1 MDYDFPKSKFYQ
13 AMMTGFFVGFLAT
26 VLCLVYNIIFRNS
39 TGFPLSSYINVSTI
53 IFLVNILFP
62 ILGIIYYG
70 FLNSFKKADI
80 IFILVFA
87 FLTIFLVWRSEMVH
101 RTDDTAINAEF
112 KTLLSGV
119 VIILGISATIFIPL
133 LFRSKKFQETVL

>member
-13 AMMTGFFVGFLAT
+13 AMMTGFFVGFFAT
-26 VLCLVYNIIFRNS
+26 IVCLIFNIIFRDS

-70 FLNSFKKADI
+70 FLNSFKKADVS
-80 IFILVFA
+80 FILVFA
-87 FLTIFLVWRSEMVH
+87 LLTIFLVWRSETVH
-101 RTDDTAINAEF
+101 RTEDVNINSEF

-119 VIILGISATIFIPL
+119 VLILGISATIFIPL